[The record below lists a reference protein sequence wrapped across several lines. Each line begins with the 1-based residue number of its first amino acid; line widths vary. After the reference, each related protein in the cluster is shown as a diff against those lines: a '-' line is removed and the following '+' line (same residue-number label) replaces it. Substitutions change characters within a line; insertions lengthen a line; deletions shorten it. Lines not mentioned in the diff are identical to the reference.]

1 MRMNMEPKPLQ
12 IGRLEARIPVIQGG
26 MGVGV
31 SLSGLAGA
39 VAAEGGIGVIST
51 AQIGYREPGYDR
63 NPHETN
69 LRQIPVEIHRARQ
82 LAPGGII
89 GVNIMVATRGYE
101 EYVRQAV
108 LAGVD
113 LIISGA
119 GLPVTLPQAVREAEE
134 EIGAQGRTLLA
145 PICSSLKSAE
155 VIFHYWEKKY
165 HRLPDLVVIEG
176 PLAGGHLGFD
186 RSQLEDIAAL
196 HYEEEVKR
204 ILAAVGRRAEE
215 AGKTIPVVM
224 AGGIYDRQDAQP
236 WLDLGVDGVQMA
248 TRFVTTWECD
258 AAQAYKDAYLK
269 AEKEDIVLVKS
280 PVGMPGRAIRNAFL
294 ERAEKGKIPH
304 GPCHG
309 CIKTCNPADTPYC
322 ITEALVNAVKGDV
335 DNGLIFCGS
344 NAWRARKMEHVKDIM
359 AEFA

>member
-1 MRMNMEPKPLQ
+1 M
-12 IGRLEARIPVIQGG
+12 
-26 MGVGV
+26 
-31 SLSGLAGA
+31 
-39 VAAEGGIGVIST
+39 
-51 AQIGYREPGYDR
+51 
-63 NPHETN
+63 
-69 LRQIPVEIHRARQ
+69 
-82 LAPGGII
+82 
-89 GVNIMVATRGYE
+89 
-101 EYVRQAV
+101 
-108 LAGVD
+108 
-113 LIISGA
+113 
-119 GLPVTLPQAVREAEE
+119 
-134 EIGAQGRTLLA
+134 
-145 PICSSLKSAE
+145 
-155 VIFHYWEKKY
+155 
-165 HRLPDLVVIEG
+165 
-176 PLAGGHLGFD
+176 
-186 RSQLEDIAAL
+186 
-196 HYEEEVKR
+196 
-204 ILAAVGRRAEE
+204 GRRAEE

-224 AGGIYDRQDAQP
+224 AGGIYDRRDAQP
-236 WLDLGVDGVQMA
+236 WLELGADGVQMA

-335 DNGLIFCGS
+335 DNGLIFSGS

>member
-1 MRMNMEPKPLQ
+1 MSFPALH
-12 IGRLEARIPVIQGG
+12 IGDLVARTPIVQGG
-26 MGVGV
+26 MGVGI
-31 SLSGLAGA
+31 SLSGLASA
-39 VAAEGGIGVIST
+39 VANEGGIGVI
-51 AQIGYREPGYDR
+51 AGAMVGMREPDVASA
-63 NPHETN
+63 
-69 LRQIPVEIHRARQ
+69 PVEANVRALRREIEK
-82 LAPGGII
+82 ARAATRGII

-224 AGGIYDRQDAQP
+224 AGGIYDRRDAQP
-236 WLDLGVDGVQMA
+236 WLELGADGVQMA

>member
-1 MRMNMEPKPLQ
+1 MASKPLQ
-12 IGRLEARIPVIQGG
+12 IGRLKARIPVIQGG

-51 AQIGYREPGYDR
+51 AQIGYREPGYDQ

-69 LRQIPVEIHRARQ
+69 LRQIPAEIHRARQ

-89 GVNIMVATRGYE
+89 GVNIMVATKGYE

-108 LAGVD
+108 LAGAD

-119 GLPVTLPQAVREAEE
+119 GLPVTLPQAVQEAEE

-155 VIFHYWEKKY
+155 VIFHYWKKKY
-165 HRLPDLVVIEG
+165 DRLPDLVVIEG
-176 PLAGGHLGFD
+176 PLAGGHLGFE
-186 RSQLEDIAAL
+186 RSQLEDIEAL

-204 ILAAVGRRAEE
+204 ILDAVHRRAKE
-215 AGKTIPVVM
+215 AGRPIPVVM

-236 WLDLGVDGVQMA
+236 WLELGADGVQIA

-258 AAQAYKDAYLK
+258 ASQAYKDTYLR
-269 AEKEDIVLVKS
+269 AEKDDIVLVKS

-294 ERAEKGKIPH
+294 ERAEQGRIPH

-309 CIKTCNPADTPYC
+309 CIKSCSPAQTPYC

-344 NAWRARKMEHVKDIM
+344 NAWRARKMEHVKEIM
-359 AEFA
+359 VEFA